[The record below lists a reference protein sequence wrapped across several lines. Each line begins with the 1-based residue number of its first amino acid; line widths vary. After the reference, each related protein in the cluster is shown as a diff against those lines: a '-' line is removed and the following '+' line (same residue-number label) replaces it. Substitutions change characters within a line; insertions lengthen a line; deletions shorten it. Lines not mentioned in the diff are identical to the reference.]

1 MRSALILFVKNPQ
14 LGKVKTRLAAT
25 MGEENALRIYEALLA
40 HTREV
45 ALQVAVGRYLYY
57 SEFIDK
63 DDDWRMAY
71 FQKRKQ
77 EGEDLGARMAHAFS
91 EVLRDHERAILIGSD
106 IPQIS
111 ASILEEA
118 LEGLSTHDFV
128 IGPALDGGYY
138 LIGMHAYEPAVF
150 EGIAWSTSSVFTQTI
165 QLIRQLGKSFH
176 TLPLLADV
184 DVEKD
189 WERYGWEI

>member
-63 DDDWRMAY
+63 DDDWSMAY